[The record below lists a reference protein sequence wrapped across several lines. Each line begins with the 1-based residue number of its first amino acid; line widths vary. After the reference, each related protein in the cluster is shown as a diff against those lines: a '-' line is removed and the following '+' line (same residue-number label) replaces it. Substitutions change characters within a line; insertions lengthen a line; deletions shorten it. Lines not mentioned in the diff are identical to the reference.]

1 MRQLIAGLIDVFAEA
16 LTGQPL
22 PWFKP
27 LMG

>member
-16 LTGQPL
+16 LTDNPY